1 MDKKLK
7 ALREEYK
14 NVPIPKELDEMILNA
29 KALPQ
34 KKRKKQLYMWP
45 GAVAVAS
52 LLLTVT
58 VNLSPDVANAMS
70 KVPIMKG
77 IVEVLTFNEINEE
90 SNNTSI
96 NIKTPAIS
104 GLENKALENS
114 INDKYLEESKKL
126 YKEFTA
132 ANEKDHLAIY
142 SDFEIITDTPELL
155 SIGQS
160 IEITQASGYMQ
171 NRYVVIDKETELL
184 ITLKS
189 LFENDQY
196 INVISENIK
205 EQMKQQME
213 ADPNKSYFISEDD
226 VDSFIQINPD
236 QQFYISPDH
245 KLVIAFDEYEVAP
258 GYMGTVEF
266 KIPTEIISDILVG
279 DKYLH

>member
-14 NVPIPKELDEMILNA
+14 NVPIPKELDEIIY
-29 KALPQ
+29 KTLPQ
-34 KKRKKQLYMWP
+34 KKKKKHLFMWP
-45 GAVAVAS
+45 GAAAAAA

-77 IVEVLTFNEINEE
+77 IVEVLTINELNE
-90 SNNTSI
+90 VTNNTSI

-104 GLENKALENS
+104 GLDNKALENS
-114 INDKYLEESKKL
+114 INENYLEESKKL
-126 YKEFTA
+126 YKEFTE
-132 ANEKDHLAIY
+132 ANKNDHLAIY
-142 SDFEIITDTPELL
+142 SDYKIITETPELL
-155 SIGQS
+155 TINRS

-171 NRYVVIDKETELL
+171 NQYVVIDKENELL

-189 LFENDQY
+189 LFKSDQY

-205 EQMKQQME
+205 EQMRQQME
-213 ADPNKSYFISEDD
+213 ADSDKTYFISEDE
-226 VDSFIQINPD
+226 VEPFTQIKPD
-236 QQFYISPDH
+236 QQFYISSNH
-245 KLVIAFDEYEVAP
+245 ELVISFDEYEVAP

-266 KIPTEIISDILVG
+266 EIPTEIISDILVG
-279 DKYLH
+279 NKYLH